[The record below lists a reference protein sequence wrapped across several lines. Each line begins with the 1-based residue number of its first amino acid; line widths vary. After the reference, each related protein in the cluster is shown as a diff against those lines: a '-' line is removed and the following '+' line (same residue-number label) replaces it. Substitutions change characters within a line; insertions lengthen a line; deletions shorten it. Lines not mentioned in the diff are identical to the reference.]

1 MSWFK
6 DLFGGSKSAVGGVSW
21 PDYFSDPNYQGSQ
34 QFLDQYS
41 KDLLTK
47 GPNDYYKPI
56 GEYGTPEFM
65 DYLSQGNSKTLM
77 GVNDALAKSGRA
89 RGGRVG
95 EVASQALGDHNAD
108 LLFKDYI
115 RAMSGREM
123 FFNTGLNTQANV
135 RDAGYVNQQAR
146 NQFNTDHSNF
156 DMAKA
161 AYQDNYKA
169 QNSAATG
176 KVLGTLIGGGIG
188 FMAGGPAGAMAGAG
202 IGGDLA
208 GSGSSGTSGAQW
220 LEALMGSKKS
230 STADASSAAGV
241 SDIGKINLKSVDPEL
256 LSKIFSSL

>member
-1 MSWFK
+1 MSWFS
-6 DLFGGSKSAVGGVSW
+6 DLFGGGKSAVGGVSR
-21 PDYFSDPNYQGSQ
+21 PDYYNDPNFQGSQ

-77 GVNDALAKSGRA
+77 GVNDALSKSGRA

-108 LLFKDYI
+108 LLFKDYL

-135 RDAGYVNQQAR
+135 RDAGYTNQQAR
-146 NQFNTDHSNF
+146 NTFNTDHSNF

-161 AYQDNYKA
+161 SYQDNYKA

-176 KVLGTLIGGGIG
+176 KVIGSLIGGGLG
-188 FMAGGPAGAMAGAG
+188 FMAGGPAGAMAGSG
-202 IGGDLA
+202 IGYLMGG
-208 GSGSSGTSGAQW
+208 GSGSSQSGAQW
-220 LEALMGSKKS
+220 LQALMSTKKS
-230 STADASSAAGV
+230 STDAASQAGV
-241 SDIGKINLKSVDPEL
+241 SDIGKINLSSVDPEM